1 MPAKDIFHNAVKRAL
16 EKESWVITDEQFL
29 IRSGGVEIYIDIG
42 AEKIIAA
49 ERNNEKIAIEVKS
62 FLGNSKIYEFHAAI
76 GQFINYHSILEDEQR
91 EHPTFACHCERN
103 EVERGNPIDSLIL
116 KIMGLLRR
124 SSNLR
129 FVNYAMTTLLFLC
142 KIKTGMLP

>member
-62 FLGNSKIYEFHAAI
+62 FLGNSKIYEFHVAI
-76 GQFINYHSILEDEQR
+76 GQFINYRSILEDEQPDR
-91 EHPTFACHCERN
+91 ILYLAVPLDIYNSFFQLPFTQKIIRN
-103 EVERGNPIDSLIL
+103 NNVNTIVYEPEEEVI
-116 KIMGLLRR
+116 
-124 SSNLR
+124 
-129 FVNYAMTTLLFLC
+129 
-142 KIKTGMLP
+142 IKWQK

>member
-76 GQFINYHSILEDEQR
+76 GQFINYRSILEDEQPDR
-91 EHPTFACHCERN
+91 ILYLAVPLDIYNSFFQLPFTQKIIRN
-103 EVERGNPIDSLIL
+103 NNVNTIVYEPEEEVI
-116 KIMGLLRR
+116 
-124 SSNLR
+124 
-129 FVNYAMTTLLFLC
+129 
-142 KIKTGMLP
+142 IKWQK

>member
-1 MPAKDIFHNAVKRAL
+1 MPAKDIFHDTVKHAL

-62 FLGNSKIYEFHAAI
+62 FLGNSKMYEFHAAI
-76 GQFINYHSILEDEQR
+76 GQFINYRSILEDEQ
-91 EHPTFACHCERN
+91 PERILYLAVPLDVYN
-103 EVERGNPIDSLIL
+103 YFFQLPFTQKIIKNNNVKIIVYEPEEEVIVKWQS
-116 KIMGLLRR
+116 
-124 SSNLR
+124 
-129 FVNYAMTTLLFLC
+129 
-142 KIKTGMLP
+142 

>member
-76 GQFINYHSILEDEQR
+76 GQFINYRSILEDEQPDR
-91 EHPTFACHCERN
+91 
-103 EVERGNPIDSLIL
+103 IL
-116 KIMGLLRR
+116 YLAVPLDIYNSFFQLPFTQKIMR
-124 SSNLR
+124 NNN
-129 FVNYAMTTLLFLC
+129 VNTIVYEPEEEVI
-142 KIKTGMLP
+142 IKWQK